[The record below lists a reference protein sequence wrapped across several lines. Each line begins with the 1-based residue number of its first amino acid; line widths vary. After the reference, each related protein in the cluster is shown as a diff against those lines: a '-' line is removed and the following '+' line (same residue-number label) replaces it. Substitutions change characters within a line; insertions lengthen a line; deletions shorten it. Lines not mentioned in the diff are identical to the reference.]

1 MARGRVRIGVSV
13 LALCSAGAGLSL
25 LAARTWP
32 FDSWSI
38 LVFAAWIAFPAW
50 LFHATAPTA
59 APRAALGKAF
69 AVLAPLALVGG
80 AAALGHAVWLQRDA
94 PLPMAFIAVPA
105 VQLAVVM
112 PFLLF
117 TGTDKGGA
125 QGVQEP

>member
-1 MARGRVRIGVSV
+1 MRGRGVRIGVSV
-13 LALCSAGAGLSL
+13 LALLSAGAGLAL

-38 LVFAAWIAFPAW
+38 LALALWIAFPAW
-50 LFHATAPTA
+50 LFHATAPSA
-59 APRAALGKAF
+59 APRPALGKAF

-80 AAALGHAVWLQRDA
+80 VAALGLAVWLERDA
-94 PLPMAFIAVPA
+94 PLPLAFIAVPA

-117 TGTDKGGA
+117 TGTDKRGA

>member
-1 MARGRVRIGVSV
+1 MRGRRVRIGVSV
-13 LALCSAGAGLSL
+13 LALLSAGAGLTF

-38 LVFAAWIAFPAW
+38 LVFAVWIVFPAW
-50 LFHATAPTA
+50 LFHATAPSA

-80 AAALGHAVWLQRDA
+80 AAALGHAVWLERDA

-117 TGTDKGGA
+117 TGTDKRGA
-125 QGVQEP
+125 QGVQES

>member
-1 MARGRVRIGVSV
+1 MTGRRIAIGVSV
-13 LALCSAGAGLSL
+13 LALLSAGAGLSL

-32 FDSWSI
+32 FDSWAI
-38 LVFAAWIAFPAW
+38 LVFALWIAFPAW
-50 LFHATAPTA
+50 LFHATAPSA

-80 AAALGHAVWLQRDA
+80 AAALGHAVWRQQDA

-105 VQLAVVM
+105 LQLAVVM

-117 TGTDKGGA
+117 TGTDKAAA
-125 QGVQEP
+125 QSVQES

>member
-1 MARGRVRIGVSV
+1 MTGRRIAIGVSV
-13 LALCSAGAGLSL
+13 LALLSAGTGLSL

-32 FDSWSI
+32 FDSWAI
-38 LVFAAWIAFPAW
+38 LVFALWIAFPAW
-50 LFHATAPTA
+50 LFHATAPSA

-80 AAALGHAVWLQRDA
+80 AAALGHAVWLQQDA

-105 VQLAVVM
+105 LQLAVVM

-117 TGTDKGGA
+117 TGTDKAAA
-125 QGVQEP
+125 QSVQES

>member
-1 MARGRVRIGVSV
+1 MTGRRIRIGVSV
-13 LALCSAGAGLSL
+13 LALLSAGAGLSL

-38 LVFAAWIAFPAW
+38 VVFAAWIAFPAW
-50 LFHATAPTA
+50 LFHATAPSA
-59 APRAALGKAF
+59 APRPALGKAF

-80 AAALGHAVWLQRDA
+80 AAALGQAVWLERDA

-112 PFLLF
+112 PFALF
-117 TGTDKGGA
+117 TGTDKSGA
-125 QGVQEP
+125 QGLQES